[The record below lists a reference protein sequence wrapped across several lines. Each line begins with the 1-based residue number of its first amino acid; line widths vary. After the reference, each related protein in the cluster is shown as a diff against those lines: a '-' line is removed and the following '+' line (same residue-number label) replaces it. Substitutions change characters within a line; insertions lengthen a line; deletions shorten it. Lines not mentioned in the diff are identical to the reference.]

1 VVISV
6 NNFLIG
12 LGYVFQPAA
21 LLMLFVGVASGII
34 VGALPGLTATM
45 GVALLVPFSFGM
57 EPVPAMLLLLG
68 LYVGAIYG
76 GSISAILIRTP
87 GTPASAATL
96 LDGYPLF
103 MKGKAGL
110 ALGTATF
117 SSVFGGIGS
126 AIFLITISPILSK
139 FALSFS
145 APEYFMLAF
154 FGLTII
160 VSISGKSLTKGL
172 IGGIFGLLLATFGFD
187 SINGYPRFSFN
198 FIELYEGIPF
208 IPAMIGLFAFSEA
221 LNQFTKFTISK
232 SNTKLRIKDL
242 LLSKETIKK
251 ILPILLKSTVIGT
264 FIGALPGAGGDI
276 ASFVCYNEA
285 KKSSKHPELFGTGI
299 IEGVAAS
306 ETGNNSST
314 GGALIPTLSLGIPGD
329 TVTAVII
336 GALIMHGLR
345 PGPLLFRDN
354 LEIVYALFVGFLC
367 ANIFM
372 GILGLISIGFLGNL
386 ISMSK
391 KMIIPIIMVFAII
404 GSYAIQNNLF
414 DINIMIAMGVIG
426 YILQKIDIP
435 IGPIVLAL
443 ILGPMAENQFRKAL
457 IMFRGDYSVFI
468 TRPISLILLI
478 LSVMSLVTVFIR
490 QKKERENKSLKN
502 E

>member
-1 VVISV
+1 VFDI
-6 NNFLIG
+6 NNLVMG
-12 LGYVFQPAA
+12 LSLVFQP
-21 LLMLFVGVASGII
+21 LSFLMILVGVAGGII

-57 EPVPAMLLLLG
+57 ESVPAMLLLLG
-68 LYVGAIYG
+68 FYVGGIYG

-103 MKGKAGL
+103 LQGKADI
-110 ALGTATF
+110 ALGVATF

-126 AIFLITISPILSK
+126 GIFLITISSILSK

-160 VSISGKSLTKGL
+160 INISGKSLTKGF
-172 IGGIFGLLLATFGFD
+172 ISGVFGLLLATFGFD
-187 SINGYPRFSFN
+187 SINGYPRFSFG

-208 IPAMIGLFAFSEA
+208 IPAMIGLFAVSEV
-221 LNQFTKFTISK
+221 LNQFTKFTINK
-232 SNTKLRIKDL
+232 SSAKLKFKNL
-242 LLSKETIKK
+242 LLNKKIIRK
-251 ILPILLKSTVIGT
+251 ILPILLKSTIIGT
-264 FIGALPGAGGDI
+264 FVGALPGAGGDI

-306 ETGNNSST
+306 ETGNNAST

-354 LEIVYALFVGFLC
+354 LEIVYALFIGFLC

-372 GILGLISIGFLGNL
+372 GIFGLMSICFLANL
-386 ISMSK
+386 ITTSK
-391 KMIIPIIMVFAII
+391 KMIVPFIMVFAII

-414 DINIMIAMGVIG
+414 DINIMIIMGIVG
-426 YILQKIDIP
+426 YLLQKIDIP

-443 ILGPMAENQFRKAL
+443 ILGPMAETQFRKAL
-457 IMFRGDYSVFI
+457 IMFRGNYTVFF
-468 TRPISLILLI
+468 TRPISLILLV
-478 LSVMSLVTVFIR
+478 LSVVSLVSAFVR
-490 QKKERENKSLKN
+490 QKREREDK
-502 E
+502 